1 MFTPPCARLLILAC
15 SATKT
20 ADTGRIPAIDRY
32 DGPLWRTLRHSD
44 PDGRKARLAVLSAR
58 HGFLEGRWPIEN
70 YDCRLTEQVAAR
82 MIAEVSSMRWP
93 PPRRLRGDLP
103 EGEHPGMQIA
113 RMVRRGDRP
122 IEDVTLVGG
131 WLYLRVMRTLVSEF
145 QASRKVAAN
154 ACVVEINAP
163 IGIMRR
169 DLRAWLDES
178 ARDPWTAE
186 NSAERDPSAY
196 VGRDSVAAG
205 KGR

>member
-15 SATKT
+15 SATKR
-20 ADTGRIPAIDRY
+20 ADIGRIPAIDRY
-32 DGPLWRTLRHSD
+32 DGPLWRTLRHGD
-44 PDGRKARLAVLSAR
+44 PDGRKARVAVLSAR

-93 PPRRLRGDLP
+93 PPRRQRGDLP

-122 IEDVTLVGG
+122 IEDVALVGG
-131 WLYLRVMRTLVSEF
+131 WLYLRVMRALVAGF
-145 QASRKVAAN
+145 QASGNVAAN
-154 ACVVEINAP
+154 ARVVEINAR

-169 DLRAWLDES
+169 ELRAWLNES
-178 ARDPWTAE
+178 AGNPCRAE
-186 NSAERDPSAY
+186 GSYARDPSAY
-196 VGRDSVAAG
+196 VGRHSAAAD

>member
-1 MFTPPCARLLILAC
+1 MFIPPGSRLLILAC

-20 ADTGRIPAIDRY
+20 ADIGRIPAIERY

-44 PDGRKARLAVLSAR
+44 PGGRKARVAVLSAR
-58 HGFLEGRWPIEN
+58 HGFIEGHWPIEN

-82 MIAEVSSMRWP
+82 MIAQAGSMRRP

-122 IEDVTLVGG
+122 IEDVALVGG
-131 WLYLRVMRTLVSEF
+131 WLYLRVMRALVAGY
-145 QASRKVAAN
+145 QASGKVAAN
-154 ACVVEINAP
+154 ARVVEINAP

-169 DLRAWLDES
+169 ELRAWLDES

-186 NSAERDPSAY
+186 KSAERDPSAY
-196 VGRDSVAAG
+196 VGRRSVAAG